1 MNKARK
7 AVPQF
12 EINGKK
18 ADPELDEF
26 LESVSYEDVASG
38 SSDTLSVKLRNDNMK
53 WMKKWFPKK
62 GNKIKGKLVFK
73 DWKKDGVN
81 LKLNCGKFTLD
92 EIKFSGGP
100 LLAEIGAVSI
110 PAKESFN
117 SRERTKNWKDVTVK
131 KIAKEIAK
139 RYNLKLS
146 YSGPAIKISSVE
158 QTDKTDSAFLYELC
172 EKYGLSMKVFNNKIV
187 IYDQTKQE
195 KKKPKKTLYR
205 HSFVDDKWDYTES
218 IEGTYTGA
226 RISYKSGKSSKETSI
241 YVGLKKEKAAG
252 SRVMNITEVAENHST
267 AYHMAAAKVNKSN
280 EKAAT
285 LSGDIWPNPN
295 ICAGITVKLSG
306 LGKIDGKYFVDKS
319 TIEITNSGTT
329 QSLEMHKC
337 QKRLTTS
344 PKSKSKKKKAAA
356 KGNYKVGDV
365 VNFHG
370 GTHYLSS
377 DSGSKGFTAK
387 AGKAKITLKK
397 PGKSHPYHLIHTDS
411 NSNVYGWVDEGSFD

>member
-1 MNKARK
+1 MNKARRV
-7 AVPQF
+7 VPQF

-73 DWKKDGVN
+73 DWRKDGVN
-81 LKLNCGKFTLD
+81 LKLNCGRFTLD

-100 LLAEIGAVSI
+100 LVAEIDAVSI
-110 PAKESFN
+110 PARESFK
-117 SRERTKNWKDVTVK
+117 SRERTKTWKNVTVE
-131 KIAKEIAK
+131 KIAKEIAR
-139 RYNLKLS
+139 RYKLKLS
-146 YSGPAIKISSVE
+146 YKGELIRISSVE
-158 QTDKTDSAFLYELC
+158 QSNKTDSAFLYELC

-195 KKKPKKTLYR
+195 KKKAKKTLYR
-205 HSFVDDKWDYTES
+205 HSFVGDKWDYTES

-226 RISYKSGKSSKETSI
+226 RISYKSGKGNKETSI
-241 YVGLKKEKAAG
+241 YVGVKKENAAG
-252 SRVMNITEVAENHST
+252 SRVMNITEVAEDHST
-267 AYHMAAAKVNKSN
+267 AYRMAVAKVNKSN

-295 ICAGITVKLSG
+295 ICAGITVKLFG
-306 LGKIDGKYFVDKS
+306 FGKIDGKYFVDKS
-319 TIEITNSGTT
+319 TIDVTDSGTT

-344 PKSKSKKKKAAA
+344 PKLKSNKKQNDG
-356 KGNYKVGDV
+356 KGNYKVGDIV
-365 VNFHG
+365 SFRG
-370 GTHYLSS
+370 GKHYLAS
-377 DSGSKGFTAK
+377 DEGTKGFEAK
-387 AGKAKITLKK
+387 AGKAKISLIKK
-397 PGKSHPYHLIHTDS
+397 GKAHPYHLIHTDG
-411 NSNVYGWVDEGSFD
+411 NSDVYGWVDEGSFD